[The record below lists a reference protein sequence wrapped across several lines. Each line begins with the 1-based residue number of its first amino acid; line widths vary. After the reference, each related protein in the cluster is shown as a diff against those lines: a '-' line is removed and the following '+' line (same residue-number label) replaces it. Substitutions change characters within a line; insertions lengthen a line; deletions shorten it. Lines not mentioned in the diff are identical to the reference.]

1 MVVFRGIPSLL
12 ISITPDTVAL
22 VWEDHR
28 QHYFKQQN
36 QDTTNISNTSFTSI
50 SSIINSNG
58 ITMILLI
65 ISSILGVSSTR
76 FEEVFG
82 LCDI

>member
-28 QHYFKQQN
+28 HHYLKQQN
-36 QDTTNISNTSFTSI
+36 QDTTNTSNTSFASI
-50 SSIINSNG
+50 SSIINSNS